1 MESQLQI
8 YSSISIFG
16 YVLAAV
22 FLVASV
28 AIFFLMDIKGVY
40 AYLSGKKQQK
50 GIMEMR
56 EKHQEG
62 LQKNKPIPDLAKP
75 TDAIPIKPESRKI
88 GRKEQKAPDYTAEP
102 LQKSQSDETIGLPDY
117 VAKGNEAQT
126 DVLNKVN
133 SFSQNEHGSP
143 IEYPTDVL
151 NASNVNVGSF
161 VLVKDV
167 MVIHTSEI
175 L

>member
-8 YSSISIFG
+8 YSGISIFG

-56 EKHQEG
+56 EKQQEEMG
-62 LQKNKPIPDLAKP
+62 KGRLFPDSAKLGFTPPPKPASKKINKETQMNAEKNAGQKQENYINETVNLKNAGNMPDN
-75 TDAIPIKPESRKI
+75 DATSVLS
-88 GRKEQKAPDYTAEP
+88 DVNFV
-102 LQKSQSDETIGLPDY
+102 QSE
-117 VAKGNEAQT
+117 KT
-126 DVLNKVN
+126 DVSEV
-133 SFSQNEHGSP
+133 S
-143 IEYPTDVL
+143 PTDVL
-151 NASNVNVGSF
+151 NATHVNVGSF
-161 VLVKDV
+161 TLIKNV
-167 MVIHTSEI
+167 MEIHTTEV